1 MKTGGRI
8 PEGGPRRLPELDLG
22 RQKIMKRRVPHG
34 HGGHPFP
41 PGKTKNP
48 SNSGS
53 RSFFLIAIALGAA
66 LSTAEPCRAG
76 AFDVWPEQLALSS
89 SRPTATLV
97 IRNDSDDVMKLQ
109 LSLFEWSQDA
119 RGEMRLTPS
128 RDVVFVPP
136 VVEVAPGEERKVRA
150 GAAVPVSSREKSY
163 RLSVDY
169 VPPVSVPGFR
179 RRPMRGVTPVK
190 VSIFLE
196 PDAPVREEHLETVT
210 LEAGLLSFAFRNSGN
225 VHSTVQSVQVRGV
238 GRLGDAVYE
247 KTIPGWYVLAGG
259 LQRYRLD
266 IPTDDCR
273 QTAQVFVEVGTN
285 REKFIEQ
292 IEPSAGACPPA
303 QQHRLETERSR
314 KKRAGVGRL
323 DSPASIEASRLAAR

>member
-1 MKTGGRI
+1 
-8 PEGGPRRLPELDLG
+8 
-22 RQKIMKRRVPHG
+22 MKRRVRHG
-34 HGGHPFP
+34 HGVHPLP
-41 PGKTKNP
+41 PGVAKHP
-48 SNSGS
+48 ADSGS
-53 RSFFLIAIALGAA
+53 RFFFLMALALGAA
-66 LSTAEPCRAG
+66 LSTAEPCPAG
-76 AFDVWPEQLALSS
+76 AFDVWPEQLVLSS
-89 SRPTATLV
+89 SRPMATLV

-109 LSLFEWSQDA
+109 LNLFEWNQDA
-119 RGEMRLTPS
+119 RGEMQLTPS

-136 VVEVAPGEERKVRA
+136 VLEVSPGKERKIRA

-169 VPPVSVPGFR
+169 VPPVSMPGLR
-179 RRPMRGVTPVK
+179 RRPMLGVTPVK

-238 GRLGDAVYE
+238 GRLGEAVYE

-259 LQRYRLD
+259 LQSYRLG

-285 REKFIEQ
+285 REKFVEQ
-292 IEPSAGACPPA
+292 IETSAGACPPV
-303 QQHRLETERSR
+303 QQQPRATERSR
-314 KKRAGVGRL
+314 KKRAGAARPG
-323 DSPASIEASRLAAR
+323 SPASVEASRLASLR

>member
-1 MKTGGRI
+1 
-8 PEGGPRRLPELDLG
+8 
-22 RQKIMKRRVPHG
+22 MKRRVRHG
-34 HGGHPFP
+34 HGVHHLP
-41 PGKTKNP
+41 PGVAKKP
-48 SNSGS
+48 
-53 RSFFLIAIALGAA
+53 FLMALALGAA

-76 AFDVWPEQLALSS
+76 AFDVRPQQIVLSS
-89 SRPTATLV
+89 SRPTATLM

-109 LSLFEWSQDA
+109 FNLFEWNQDA
-119 RGEMRLTPS
+119 RGEMQLTPS

-136 VVEVAPGEERKVRA
+136 VLEVSPGQERRVRA

-169 VPPVSVPGFR
+169 VPPVSMPGLR
-179 RRPMRGVTPVK
+179 RTPMRGVTPVK

-259 LQRYRLD
+259 LQSYRVG

-285 REKFIEQ
+285 REKFVEQ
-292 IEPSAGACPPA
+292 IEPSAGACPPE
-303 QQHRLETERSR
+303 QQQPRATERSR
-314 KKRAGVGRL
+314 KKRAGAARPG
-323 DSPASIEASRLAAR
+323 SPDSIEASRLASLR